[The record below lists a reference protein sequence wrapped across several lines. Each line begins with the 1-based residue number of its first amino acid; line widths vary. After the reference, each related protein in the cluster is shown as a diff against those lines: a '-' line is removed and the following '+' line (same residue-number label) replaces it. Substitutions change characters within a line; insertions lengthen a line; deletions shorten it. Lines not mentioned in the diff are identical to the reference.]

1 MVLKSEAEKRE
12 KEKTSF
18 KIYVDGKRG
27 DLALNGDNLT
37 LTIGGGSRTI
47 KKSYVVAFNKT
58 GDMALNKVGVALEFY
73 DFYGNKETREFAM
86 LENDYR
92 ILKKTLKK

>member
-1 MVLKSEAEKRE
+1 MVSKNERE

-18 KIYVDGKRG
+18 KIYLNNDRG
-27 DLALNGDNLT
+27 SIDLHGDNLI
-37 LTIGGGSRTI
+37 LSIGSGSRTI
-47 KKSYVVAFNKT
+47 KKSYVVSFNKT
-58 GDMALNKVGVALEFY
+58 RDLALNKVGVNLTFY